1 MNWSGRLIQD
11 ETGPDDTVLDLGCGI
26 MANILDHVE
35 GYRDKRRLKC
45 GSLTGVDFFQPY
57 LDWLNENYPD
67 IKTVRHDLGVVPYP
81 FLDRSQDVVVLSDI
95 VEHMKTMDDVDGL
108 LNEAERIARKKV
120 LVLTPV
126 DFVDN
131 VQAVEAWDLGE
142 NEGQRHHVK
151 ITSEY
156 LRARGYQTNF
166 QAYGVDKWGG
176 YTWAVKK
183 VGLKILHIGDVAGV
197 SSVMSKYQ
205 KRLGHDVRVIV
216 SNHHATPHWSEMYG
230 TERLVKLGPVKTGV
244 GVKLRK
250 AGLRPFSRVLSKI
263 VRLKRHLKF
272 CSLAR
277 DIVIEWDPD
286 VVHVH
291 SLFLFPFFIPFHKKM
306 IIEWHGTEVRDA
318 WADGTKNTRRRVPL
332 WAHSLFRFLKVEA
345 FISTPDLFD
354 EIQGAVYIE
363 NPVDVEHFSPRK
375 MGGLGALYVHN
386 GYETE
391 DWARSIAKKY
401 GWPLDIQER
410 QMGKP
415 GQVIIHHGEYPE
427 FLARYDTLID
437 RHNVVSLSRTA
448 MEFLAM
454 GGQVVRWD
462 GKIIE
467 GLPPEHEPMTV
478 ARKTISIY
486 RDILGPDL

>member
-1 MNWSGRLIQD
+1 
-11 ETGPDDTVLDLGCGI
+11 

-35 GYRDKRRLKC
+35 AYKPDRLECKR
-45 GSLTGVDFFQPY
+45 LTGVDFFQPY
-57 LDWLNENYPD
+57 LDWLNERYPE
-67 IKTVRHDLGVVPYP
+67 IKTVRHDLAVRPYP
-81 FLDRSQDVVVLSDI
+81 FLDNSEDIVVLSDI
-95 VEHMKTMDDVDGL
+95 VEHMKTMADVDGL
-108 LNEAERIARKKV
+108 LNEAERIAKKKV
-120 LVLTPV
+120 LVLTPC
-126 DFVDN
+126 DFRDN
-131 VQAVEAWDLGE
+131 EGGVEAWGLGK
-142 NEGQRHHVK
+142 NEGQRHHVR
-151 ITSEY
+151 ITSDV

-183 VGLKILHIGDVAGV
+183 TRLKILHIGDVAGV

-230 TERLVKLGPVKTGV
+230 TERLVKLGPIKTGV
-244 GVKLRK
+244 GMKLGK
-250 AGLRPFSRVLSKI
+250 AGLRPLSRVLSKI

-277 DIVIEWDPD
+277 DTVIKWDPD

-318 WADGTKNTRRRVPL
+318 WADGTKNDRRRVPL
-332 WAHSLFRFLKVEA
+332 WAHSLFRFLKVPA
-345 FISTPDLFD
+345 YISTPDLFD
-354 EIQGAVYIE
+354 EIPGAGYIE
-363 NPVDVEHFSPRK
+363 NPVDVEHFSPRE
-375 MGGLGALYVHN
+375 LGVGTLYVHN

-391 DWARSIAKKY
+391 DWARHIANER
-401 GWPLDIQER
+401 GWDIEIQER

-415 GQVIIHHGEYPE
+415 GQTIIHHSLYPDYLSSYE
-427 FLARYDTLID
+427 FLID

-448 MEFLAM
+448 LECLSLGM
-454 GGQVVRWD
+454 GVVRWD
-462 GKIIE
+462 GQLIR

-486 RDILGPDL
+486 REVLGPNL